1 MTHSG
6 WYEGPWSLAQKVP
19 YVQEVVEKTQ
29 VSGDYFNT
37 FLHQN
42 YLEFLSTVEDVERFL
57 EYLSDADTLS
67 SQYTVRCNL

>member
-1 MTHSG
+1 M
-6 WYEGPWSLAQKVP
+6 
-19 YVQEVVEKTQ
+19 QEVVEKTQ

-67 SQYTVRCNL
+67 SQYTVRCKL